1 MARSLTAC
9 DSFNFSTQKLR
20 GSNWMTMAAAAAAVR
35 SDLWC
40 QDDHRQQQQE
50 EAATAAASVWRGQMA
65 VRVHHP
71 TVELEVVVG

>member
-1 MARSLTAC
+1 M
-9 DSFNFSTQKLR
+9 
-20 GSNWMTMAAAAAAVR
+20 AAAAAVR

-50 EAATAAASVWRGQMA
+50 EAATAAASVWRGQMV

>member
-1 MARSLTAC
+1 
-9 DSFNFSTQKLR
+9 
-20 GSNWMTMAAAAAAVR
+20 MTMAAAAVR